1 MMIKKKRELEKQILG
16 KDWKILECKIDNFNL
31 L

>member
-1 MMIKKKRELEKQILG
+1 MMIKKRELEKQILG
-16 KDWKILECKIDNFNL
+16 KDRKILECKIDNFNL